1 MGGML
6 ATVEMKTDVIE
17 HTPKSEAVKTAIIV
31 SDSSRIVE
39 SLRAVLKSIADLV
52 VIDTASDSALGIMMV
67 RENNPDLIFLNFT
80 RSIESS
86 TDFINTIK
94 QETSSSKC
102 IALVE
107 DINQIRKARKAG
119 ADGILLRGFSLAE
132 LHQQIKNL

>member
-1 MGGML
+1 ML
-6 ATVEMKTDVIE
+6 TSVEMNNNVMGTTE
-17 HTPKSEAVKTAIIV
+17 QNTTVKKAIIV
-31 SDSSRIVE
+31 ADSMRLTE
-39 SLRAVLKSIADLV
+39 SLRAVLKSIVDLM

-86 TDFINTIK
+86 TDFIRMVK
-94 QETSSSKC
+94 QESTKSKC

-119 ADGILLRGFSLAE
+119 ADGVLLRGFSLAE
-132 LHQQIKNL
+132 LHEQIRNV